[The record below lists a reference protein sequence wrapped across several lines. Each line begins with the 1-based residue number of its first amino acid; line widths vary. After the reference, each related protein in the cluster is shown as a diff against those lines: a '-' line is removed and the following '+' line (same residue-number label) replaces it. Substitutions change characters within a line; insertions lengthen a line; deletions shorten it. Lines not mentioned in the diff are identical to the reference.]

1 MYRAYWTGRGSSRL
15 YWASTCARCSG
26 VSFWA
31 FRIGVPGRNCIRNQ
45 VAVATM
51 NSTTRAFARR
61 LSVYLSIPTPYT
73 GVPREIGESALR
85 VATESLAKI
94 LSPIS
99 CGLLLSLYLH
109 ILPVG
114 ATEGVV
120 RVVLEIGL
128 LKAGQRLEVQRDS
141 RSLFDQDLLRLQHVL
156 HAKLQVR
163 GGLGF
168 LDEPVIFLVV
178 ERRVVVRGVRKVEVH
193 EGHRVIVVAD
203 PAVGEADLVVLR
215 HYLVQRGV
223 EGHDLHV
230 DVDPEVLFVLVLKV
244 GRDVPARAAVI
255 HEHRQLGLIASQLLD
270 PLLPELPRGLYV
282 LGHEIS
288 VGLPEGLVTGA
299 WVDRRRDEAVSGQ
312 RAILENIIG
321 ETLPVETD
329 HQRLADVEVGQL
341 RHLLVQP
348 SILGG
353 GQRKL

>member
-128 LKAGQRLEVQRDS
+128 LKAGQRLEVQRDGP
-141 RSLFDQDLLRLQHVL
+141 SLFNQDPLRLQHVL
-156 HAKLQVR
+156 HALLQVGCR
-163 GGLGF
+163 LGF
-168 LDEPVIFLVV
+168 LDEPVVFLVV
-178 ERRVVVRGVRKVEVH
+178 EGGVVVRRAREVAVH
-193 EGHRVIVVAD
+193 EGHRVVVVAL

-215 HYLVQRGV
+215 QHLVQRGV

-230 DVDPEVLFVLVLKV
+230 DVDPEVLLVLVLKV
-244 GRDVPARAAVI
+244 GGQVSASAAVV
-255 HEHRQLGLIASQLLD
+255 HEHRQLGLLSTQLLD
-270 PLLPELPRGLYV
+270 PLLPQLPRRAYV
-282 LGHEIS
+282 LGHEIA
-288 VGLPEGLVTGA
+288 VGFPEGLVTGA
-299 WVDRRRDEAVSGQ
+299 RVDRRRDEAVSGQ

-321 ETLPVETD
+321 EALPVETD
-329 HQRLADVEVGQL
+329 HERLTDVEVVQL

-348 SILGG
+348 SVLGG
-353 GQRKL
+353 G